1 MMVRAEGLQMVVKT
15 RRHNQSYLISKDIN
29 SNCPYNNTH
38 AYDII
43 IMPVSPLAKSSSP
56 FQLSCVLLNPCG
68 RRHHYEKQ
76 ILFCIHG
83 KSILL
88 LGHLGAFCRR
98 IEEA

>member
-1 MMVRAEGLQMVVKT
+1 
-15 RRHNQSYLISKDIN
+15 
-29 SNCPYNNTH
+29 
-38 AYDII
+38 
-43 IMPVSPLAKSSSP
+43 MPVSPLAKSSLP
-56 FQLSCVLLNPCG
+56 FQLSCVLLNPYG